1 MDDEDLLRSDI
12 VFNLNADL
20 SIVESSNFDASQFD
34 LQDLGDL
41 FGKGFVGIASKDDH
55 ILSR

>member
-1 MDDEDLLRSDI
+1 MNDEDLLGSNV

-20 SIVESSNFDASQFD
+20 SIVESSHFDASQFD
-34 LQDLGDL
+34 LQNLGDL
-41 FGKGFVGIASKDDH
+41 LGKGFVGIASKDDH